1 MTSLFDPMTF
11 QRGPAQKNRFALAPL
26 TNLQSHKD
34 GTLSDDEFR
43 WLTLRAKG
51 GFGMTMTCASH
62 VQAQGLGFPGQLGIF
77 GDQHLPGLTRLAAA
91 IRSQNSLAIVQLHHA
106 GMRSPEAMIGTKPV
120 CPSDNAETGARG
132 LSLSE
137 VEQLRDDFIAAA
149 IRAEKAGFDGVEL
162 HGAHGYILCQFISAE
177 TNRRTDHYGGDI
189 NGRARIVLEI
199 IDGIRATCRPDF
211 NLGIRLSP
219 ERFGLKLGEMKGLVQ
234 RLMTEAKL
242 DYVDM
247 SLWDTFKEP
256 EEEEFKGR
264 TLLAHFAALD
274 RGKVRLGVAGKIS
287 TGAAARAAL
296 DDGADFVLVGR
307 SAILHHDFPKKVE
320 ADPAFM
326 PIALPVAAAHLEAE
340 GLGPAFLNYMR
351 SWKGFV
357 AEA

>member
-1 MTSLFDPMTF
+1 
-11 QRGPAQKNRFALAPL
+11 
-26 TNLQSHKD
+26 
-34 GTLSDDEFR
+34 
-43 WLTLRAKG
+43 
-51 GFGMTMTCASH
+51 
-62 VQAQGLGFPGQLGIF
+62 
-77 GDQHLPGLTRLAAA
+77 
-91 IRSQNSLAIVQLHHA
+91 
-106 GMRSPEAMIGTKPV
+106 
-120 CPSDNAETGARG
+120 
-132 LSLSE
+132 

-177 TNRRTDHYGGDI
+177 TNRRTDRYGGDI
-189 NGRARIVLEI
+189 DARARIVFEI
-199 IDGIRATCRPDF
+199 IDGVRARCRPDF

-234 RLMTEAKL
+234 RLMTEAKV
-242 DYVDM
+242 DYIDM

-264 TLLAHFAALD
+264 TLLAHFAGLD

-287 TGAAARAAL
+287 TAAAARAAL
-296 DDGADFVLVGR
+296 DGGADFVLVGR
-307 SAILHHDFPKKVE
+307 SAILHHDFPRKVA
-320 ADPAFM
+320 ADPAFT
-326 PIALPVAAAHLEAE
+326 PIALPVAAAHLEKE

>member
-1 MTSLFDPMTF
+1 MTSLFDPMAF
-11 QRGPAQKNRFALAPL
+11 QHGPAQKNRFALAPL

-43 WLTLRAKG
+43 WLTLRARG

-62 VQAQGLGFPGQLGIF
+62 VQAVGLGFPGQLGVF
-77 GDQHLPGLTRLAAA
+77 GDEHIPGLTRLAKT
-91 IRSQNSLAIVQLHHA
+91 IRAENSLAIVQLHHA

-132 LSLSE
+132 LSLPE

-177 TNRRTDHYGGDI
+177 TNRRTDRYGGDI
-189 NGRARIVLEI
+189 DGRARIVREI
-199 IDGIRATCRPDF
+199 IDGIRARCRPDF

-219 ERFGLKLGEMKGLVQ
+219 ERFGLKIGEMKGFVQ
-234 RLMTEAKL
+234 SLMSEARV
-242 DYVDM
+242 DYIDM

-256 EEEEFKGR
+256 EEAEHKGS
-264 TLLAHFAALD
+264 TLLAHFAALN

-287 TGAAARAAL
+287 TGAAASAAL
-296 DDGADFVLVGR
+296 DGGADFVLVGR